1 MSAPQV
7 PYAQPPQDKP
17 MSKLITGAIWI
28 AIGSLIAAAIVCVVW
43 VLVGDQN
50 GLVGKAFTTVLL
62 LAAFAGVV
70 LLDANLA
77 ARRPDWF
84 ALASMVSWVI
94 ALLVGAVKIWL
105 DVTPSW
111 AGDDYRYLEYGASGV
126 ERFFQ
131 LLFVIVVLQLALLH
145 LRLFWR
151 AAERHVTAFT
161 RGVAVATTV
170 FVVALTLL
178 LVFFLTF
185 PDSFDYADLY
195 WRIVV
200 ALAILAAVGT
210 TLLPLLNALFA
221 PKRPRERP
229 VTTAA
234 PQVHAGGYAA
244 PQGWPTY
251 YDGVTPLPVLP
262 DGSPDWNAYYTGYP
276 TPQPPLPYTPS
287 AAVPPSPLP
296 PQSPLPPRP
305 PLPPVPP
312 VV

>member
-1 MSAPQV
+1 MSAPQA

-77 ARRPDWF
+77 PRRPDWF

-161 RGVAVATTV
+161 RGVAIATTA
-170 FVVALTLL
+170 FVVALALL

-221 PKRPRERP
+221 PKKPRERP
-229 VTTAA
+229 ITAA
-234 PQVHAGGYAA
+234 PQVHAGGYAAPA

-276 TPQPPLPYTPS
+276 TAQP
-287 AAVPPSPLP
+287 
-296 PQSPLPPRP
+296 PLPPRP